1 MVFRLAHDLEMRMVC
16 VALWFWNL
24 EMHIMCDTLWFGVRG
39 MHVMCDMSWRRF
51 GFSFCFSRAARTV
64 ILIK

>member
-1 MVFRLAHDLEMRMVC
+1 MVFRLAHDLEMR
-16 VALWFWNL
+16 
-24 EMHIMCDTLWFGVRG
+24 IMCDTLWFGVRG